1 MPFAEAVQADH
12 DLQKP
17 AESVSEKDAGAND
30 AAPVLGKLFSALG
43 TDGENESHPRMLA
56 GPVMRHRAHGEM
68 RAQVMRQAQQGLGNH
83 RMQRL
88 LQPQATGRSGKEA
101 AADRETI
108 PTDSPGHAL
117 DHGTREFMEPRFGA
131 DFSDV
136 RVHTDSRAAQSADT
150 LAANAYTKGRD
161 IYFGAGKYAPRSR
174 EGQHLLAH
182 ELTHTVQ
189 QGEANVA
196 RSQTESLRLSTPG
209 EPLEREAEQ
218 IASRITSD
226 SASLSSGGSISVA
239 DWESAARPAATV
251 ALTPA
256 HGRLIQRDPN
266 DSNVP
271 IGPPTLDQQYNAAVK
286 SGRQTGNWQD
296 AAELLNG
303 FNHEDIQNRLAQLTS
318 DEVGYLH
325 LGALDNPRVG
335 PQSQVAQMTAPG
347 VPRASTA
354 PPNASQGPTAAPPTP
369 ASAASPVPAPAGTEK
384 PVSEMTNTEK
394 LSRAIDFA
402 REARDPALQAQLAA
416 LKTPQAI
423 FAMVAFAALF
433 VGAQF
438 TPVGW
443 VADAL
448 ALTAL
453 TLTVVFTGAL
463 VFQVFGDLG
472 KFIGAI
478 NATTEPELKEA
489 GEALAEAVAT
499 GGVALVMGLLTHAAR
514 EVPPGRTP
522 FNALPVEGFKD
533 AVTSDGEI
541 VRVPVDTP
549 EPAPANMSS
558 EVPATPEAPQSTPQ
572 PSSSGRIISES
583 RVGTKTVIKS
593 EVGLPPGRRLGT
605 ERLLPRG
612 VEVGR
617 PGWERAH
624 SQGQITGAESGE
636 GILFAPEEVNQN
648 LQRLGV
654 EQFVSDLNLQKAADT
669 TIFLTTETEAHPGT
683 LALRSITYRV
693 EASRGPVRQTILF
706 EAEIT
711 VGFEVENPKIEIS
724 ADQVTDET
732 PFLKETPPRQ

>member
-1 MPFAEAVQADH
+1 MRVLAMRNPRGGGVTRRSNSSQLRRSSVVQRQCSCGGSCESCQEKGFEEETGTRP
-12 DLQKP
+12 LQ
-17 AESVSEKDAGAND
+17 
-30 AAPVLGKLFSALG
+30 
-43 TDGENESHPRMLA
+43 
-56 GPVMRHRAHGEM
+56 
-68 RAQVMRQAQQGLGNH
+68 RQAAKAGGEK
-83 RMQRL
+83 
-88 LQPQATGRSGKEA
+88 G
-101 AADRETI
+101 AADADVI
-108 PTDSPGHAL
+108 PTDSAAQPL
-117 DHGTREFMEPRFGA
+117 DHETRGFMEARFGS

-136 RVHTDSRAAQSADT
+136 RVHTDSRAAQSADM
-150 LAANAYTKGRD
+150 LSAEAYTTGRD
-161 IYFGAGKYAPRSR
+161 IYFAAGKYAPASQ

-189 QGEANVA
+189 QGESNFALT
-196 RSQTESLRLSTPG
+196 QMESVRLSVPG
-209 EPLEREAEQ
+209 EPLEREADQ
-218 IASRITSD
+218 IASRITGERG
-226 SASLSSGGSISVA
+226 SASSGDAISVVGRA
-239 DWESAARPAATV
+239 DAPGPATTV
-251 ALTPA
+251 ALA
-256 HGRLIQRDPN
+256 SVNGFIQRDPN

-271 IGPPTLDQQYNAAVK
+271 IGPPTLDQQYNAALQ

-303 FNHEDIQNRLAQLTS
+303 FNNEDIQNRLAQLTS

-335 PQSQVAQMTAPG
+335 PQSQVAQMTSPG
-347 VPRASTA
+347 TPRASTA
-354 PPNASQGPTAAPPTP
+354 PPNSSQEPTAAPSTP
-369 ASAASPVPAPAGTEK
+369 ASSATPVTAPAGAEK

-402 REARDPALQAQLAA
+402 REARDPALQAQLEA

-423 FAMVAFAALF
+423 FAMVAFAAIF

-478 NATTEPELKEA
+478 NATTEAELKEA
-489 GEALAEAVAT
+489 GEALADAVAT

-522 FNALPVEGFKD
+522 FNAPPVEGFKD

-541 VRVPVDTP
+541 VRVPADTP
-549 EPAPANMSS
+549 EPAPANMAS

-572 PSSSGRIISES
+572 QSSSGRIISES

-669 TIFLTTETEAHPGT
+669 TIFLTTETEAHPDT

-711 VGFEVENPKIEIS
+711 VGFEVDNPKIGIS

-732 PFLKETPPRQ
+732 PFLRETPPRQ